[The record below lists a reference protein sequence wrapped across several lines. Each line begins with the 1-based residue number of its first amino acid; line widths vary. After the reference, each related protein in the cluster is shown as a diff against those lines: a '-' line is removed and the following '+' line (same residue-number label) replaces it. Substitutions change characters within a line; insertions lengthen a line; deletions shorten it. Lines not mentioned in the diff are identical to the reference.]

1 VSQISPPIRILL
13 VLAVAVM
20 GVYML
25 FLRPK
30 PEVAEPATT
39 APNTQTSAPAV
50 SKPGKIAEAA
60 QGAVTAANGQLKSQE
75 SVDGVDAGES
85 AATTTPATK
94 ATKGATAAAAAT
106 TGVDLKGLPKP
117 VAHAIRKHKTLVLL
131 FWNGKSADDK
141 AVHKAVKHVDR
152 WNGRVFVHTA
162 SIKHIAKY
170 GRIARG
176 VDVEQSPTVVVVDTK
191 LHAETL
197 VGYVDSLTIDQA
209 VVDAFSNTTGV
220 FTDPYL
226 RKVDAVCR
234 EYRPDFNQIPHSF
247 ATSPAQ
253 YAQAIRR
260 ASVIYP
266 RFASDFLAIKAP
278 AKWRAFQGEINA
290 DNAAAV
296 SYYEGLS
303 KNLGKKPT
311 FAHAVAISQAYAAK
325 RVSINKS
332 YRSRMTHARLTR
344 CLS

>member
-1 VSQISPPIRILL
+1 
-13 VLAVAVM
+13 M

-60 QGAVTAANGQLKSQE
+60 QGAVNAANGQLKSQE
-75 SVDGVDAGES
+75 SVDGVDSGES
-85 AATTTPATK
+85 AASTTPATK
-94 ATKGATAAAAAT
+94 ATKGATAVAAA

-152 WNGRVFVHTA
+152 WHGRVFVHTA

-176 VDVEQSPTVVVVDTK
+176 VDVEQSPTVVVADRD

-209 VVDAFSNTTGV
+209 VVDAFRNTTGV

-234 EYRPDFNQIPHSF
+234 DYRSEINQIPHGLSTTVPQF
-247 ATSPAQ
+247 
-253 YAQAIRR
+253 IHGLGR
-260 ASVIYP
+260 ANSIYP
-266 RFASDFLAIKAP
+266 RFAADFAAVKAP
-278 AKWRAFQGEINA
+278 AKWRAFRSAIMTN
-290 DNAAAV
+290 NAAAV
-296 SYYEGLS
+296 SYYSGLV
-303 KNLGKKPT
+303 KYMGKSPSRAHVLTGLQT
-311 FAHAVAISQAYAAK
+311 FDAK
-325 RVSINKS
+325 RVSVNKGF
-332 YRSRMTHARLTR
+332 RPRMMHARL
-344 CLS
+344 